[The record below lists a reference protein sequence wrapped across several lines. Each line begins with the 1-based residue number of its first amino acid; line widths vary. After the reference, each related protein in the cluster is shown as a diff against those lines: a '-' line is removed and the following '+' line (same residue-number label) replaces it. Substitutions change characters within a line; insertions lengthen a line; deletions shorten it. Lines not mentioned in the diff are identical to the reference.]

1 MLRRVARSLEDA
13 MVRGGI
19 QEHRQDIHCLTRVGD
34 PSEVVVRLRRVA
46 LGDGG
51 DATASVLNGGTFSLL
66 PSPSRVVFEVRGRF
80 GLGVLSG
87 VWS

>member
-1 MLRRVARSLEDA
+1 MLKRVATPLNNATVS
-13 MVRGGI
+13 GGR
-19 QEHRQDIHCLTRVGD
+19 HRNTRVVPCLTREGD
-34 PSEVVVRLRRVA
+34 PSDVVVRLRR

-51 DATASVLNGGTFSLL
+51 DAIESVLNGGTFSLF
-66 PSPSRVVFEVRGRF
+66 PSPSRAVIEVRGRL